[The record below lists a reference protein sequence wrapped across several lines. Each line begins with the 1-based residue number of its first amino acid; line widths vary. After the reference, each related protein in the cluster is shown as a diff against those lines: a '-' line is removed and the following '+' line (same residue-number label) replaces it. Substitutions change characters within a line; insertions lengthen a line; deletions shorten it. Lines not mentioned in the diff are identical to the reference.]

1 MIASNPKDGEWGVTD
16 NWYKIYFQGD
26 ENILELES
34 GHVAQLCEYTEN
46 LQSVITCY
54 SNLN

>member
-1 MIASNPKDGEWGVTD
+1 MIASNPEDGEWGVTD
-16 NWYKIYFQGD
+16 NWHKIYFQGD